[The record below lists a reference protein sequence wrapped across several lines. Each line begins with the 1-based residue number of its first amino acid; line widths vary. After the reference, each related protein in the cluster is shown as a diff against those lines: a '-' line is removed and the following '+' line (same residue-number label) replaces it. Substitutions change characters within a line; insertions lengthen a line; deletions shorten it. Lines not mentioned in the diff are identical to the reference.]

1 MNSHW
6 LPLLGAACIAVP
18 PWLTGCATAPVV
30 EPVTSPALVSATLR
44 VAQRGHGP
52 SASFALCEASQC
64 PQPTPKAFATK
75 AAAPGNGGDGRD
87 SRDGRAET
95 FVAPVPE
102 RPP

>member
-30 EPVTSPALVSATLR
+30 EPATSPATVSATLR
-44 VAQRGHGP
+44 AAQRGHGP
-52 SASFALCEASQC
+52 FASFALCEATQC
-64 PQPTPKAFATK
+64 PQPTPKAFAAK
-75 AAAPGNGGDGRD
+75 VPAAGHG
-87 SRDGRAET
+87 RDGRNGGAET
-95 FVAPVPE
+95 FIAPVPE